1 MIIVRTT
8 WACVP
13 DGTLVVS
20 PSTGRIMTM
29 IRKDTDATGRPVVL
43 LSDPEHDTEGDFVMR
58 TVPVNPH
65 DPIDMISTSETLS
78 RAVDMLSRSFNL
90 QRM

>member
-8 WACVP
+8 WAQVP

-29 IRKDTDATGRPVVL
+29 VGKFADQQGRPYVSL
-43 LSDPEHDTEGDFVMR
+43 LDPTDPDGDQLSPYV
-58 TVPVNPH
+58 
-65 DPIDMISTSETLS
+65 DPNGTIDMIETALDLS
-78 RAVDMLSRSFNL
+78 RAVDILSQSFAMN
-90 QRM
+90 RM

>member
-8 WACVP
+8 WAQVP

-20 PSTGRIMTM
+20 PATGRIMTM
-29 IRKDTDATGRPVVL
+29 IGKFADQQGRPYVSL
-43 LSDPEHDTEGDFVMR
+43 LDPADPDGDQLS
-58 TVPVNPH
+58 PYVNPH

-78 RAVDMLSRSFNL
+78 RAVDMLSRSFSL